1 MTVPVSLMIIIGII
15 FIFASYFFS
24 ENFSKQDEYFNADLL
39 TVKGDYEFSERERQ
53 IIKRK
58 IEDVIAEHAK
68 NILYET
74 NESLANMAN
83 EKTMAL
89 GDYAVTVCDE
99 IERNHKEVM
108 FLYSM
113 LDDKQKEIM
122 KTVQAVDKAK
132 QELKD
137 SVMRI
142 QVERKQRQEITSDT
156 ESPKRQSAI
165 DQLTAL
171 KQMKEQLDARANQNH
186 PVEKEDM
193 AKKIT
198 DMPAKNVQVFEKT
211 PVNTEVNAIEPSSN
225 SVVNERKARIA
236 DSAKDTLEEAVQ
248 DDLSLDLENS
258 DVLGQEY
265 DMDIENAF
273 EEEDLSDYEDVF
285 EQVDQ
290 TDTLDEEFEENV
302 NLNDTILQLHKRGHN
317 IISIA
322 RELGLGVG
330 EVKLVIDLYQGV

>member
-1 MTVPVSLMIIIGII
+1 MTVPVSIMIIIGII

-39 TVKGDYEFSERERQ
+39 TVKNDYEFSERERQ

-68 NILYET
+68 EILYET

-132 QELKD
+132 KELKD
-137 SVMRI
+137 SVMKI
-142 QVERKQRQEITSDT
+142 QVERKQRQEIVSEPED
-156 ESPKRQSAI
+156 PKRQSAI

-171 KQMKEQLDARANQNH
+171 KQMREQLDAKVNQKP
-186 PVEKEDM
+186 PVEQEKT
-193 AKKIT
+193 AVKKVTELPPQNVQVMEKPNTEEKIAEPVK
-198 DMPAKNVQVFEKT
+198 MPAKEQKDRKT
-211 PVNTEVNAIEPSSN
+211 AKNA
-225 SVVNERKARIA
+225 
-236 DSAKDTLEEAVQ
+236 LEETMQ
-248 DDLSLDLENS
+248 EDFRLDLNDS
-258 DVLGQEY
+258 DLLSQEY

-273 EEEDLSDYEDVF
+273 EDEDLSDYEDVF
-285 EQVDQ
+285 EQDDQ
-290 TDTLDEEFEENV
+290 ADALEEEFEENY
-302 NLNDTILQLHKRGHN
+302 NLNDTILQLHSRGHN